1 MKIGQ
6 LRIKERLSSSGA
18 YFWEKA
24 YRHSSYRQHLRSRA
38 CCKPI
43 IDIMPV
49 VEEIGLLDA
58 SCIASMAAY
67 GYEAKGENGISG
79 RSYFIKG
86 GSSRTHHVHVYGAAS
101 PEIERHL
108 AFRDYLIAHP
118 DWAASYGRLKQELAA
133 LHPWD
138 IAAYI
143 NGKEALAL
151 EIDRLAIAWQN
162 GSHITIFYKKQQAA
176 AISSHHPNGT
186 D

>member
-1 MKIGQ
+1 MRKVEVIPYCEDWAVAYQREAEQ
-6 LRIKERLSSSGA
+6 LRHIFGKKLIAIHHIGSTSVPGLA
-18 YFWEKA
+18 A
-24 YRHSSYRQHLRSRA
+24 
-38 CCKPI
+38 KPI

-118 DWAASYGRLKQELAA
+118 DWATSYGRLKQELAA

-151 EIDRLAIAWQN
+151 EIDRLAIAWHKRQSYN
-162 GSHITIFYKKQQAA
+162 HLL
-176 AISSHHPNGT
+176 
-186 D
+186 